1 MRLLLVLRGCLLFL
15 AGCSLVPGGR
25 IPAVSGTDSP
35 GSGNWQSGWLEI
47 HHIDAG
53 QATSTLI
60 VGPTGRTML
69 VDAGEA
75 DWEADDG
82 ALIVGPYIKNV
93 LGSSHL
99 DYVLISHFH
108 VDHTGYPGYG
118 GLWHL
123 VNLQGFTVGKLLRR
137 DFSRYP
143 GEGGGTLA
151 RWREYLAGDGQDL
164 LHPAVAPL
172 GDGQIDL
179 GPGVT
184 VRLVAVDGNG
194 LLTAGGPVDDPDPP
208 SENDYSLAFVLRF
221 GLLDYF
227 SGGDLSGETLV
238 SDFGYSYHDIEYA
251 VAPLAGDIDV
261 YRVNH
266 HGSEYSSSPTFLAE
280 LQPRVNLIEVGND
293 NPDGHPHQAAIDRLA
308 STGAIYL
315 TERGDPDTN
324 LRGARVVGH
333 IVLRTTDGID
343 YWVADDHYVA
353 ADPPRVDADG
363 DGYFQEADPDDSSPL
378 VVPAPRGGCDP
389 AYQVCR

>member
-1 MRLLLVLRGCLLFL
+1 M
-15 AGCSLVPGGR
+15 
-25 IPAVSGTDSP
+25 PAVSGTDPP

-60 VGPTGRTML
+60 VGPTGRTLL
-69 VDAGEA
+69 VDAGET

-108 VDHTGYPGYG
+108 VDHTGYPGHG

-137 DFSRYP
+137 DFSHYP

-151 RWREYLAGDGQDL
+151 RWREYLAGDGQNL
-164 LHPAVAPL
+164 LHPEVATL

-194 LLTAGGPVDDPDPP
+194 LLAPNGPVDDPAPP
-208 SENDYSLAFVLRF
+208 SENDYSVAFVLRF

-227 SGGDLSGETLV
+227 SGGDLSGETLT
-238 SDFGYSYHDIEYA
+238 SDYGYSYHDIEYA
-251 VAPLAGDIDV
+251 VAPLTKDIDV
-261 YRVNH
+261 YRVSH
-266 HGSEYSSSPTFLAE
+266 HGSDHSSSPTFLAE
-280 LQPRVNLIEVGND
+280 LQPRVNIIEVGND
-293 NPDGHPHQAAIDRLA
+293 NSDGHPHQAAIDRLA

-315 TERGDPDTN
+315 TEHGNPDTN
-324 LRGARVVGH
+324 LRQGRVVGH
-333 IVLRTTDGID
+333 VVLRTTDGID

-353 ADPPRVDADG
+353 ADPPRVDSDG
-363 DGYFQEADPDDSSPL
+363 DGYFQEADPDDASPL
-378 VVPAPRGGCDP
+378 AVPAPRGGCDP
-389 AYQVCR
+389 SHQVCR

>member
-1 MRLLLVLRGCLLFL
+1 M
-15 AGCSLVPGGR
+15 
-25 IPAVSGTDSP
+25 PAVSGTDPP

-60 VGPTGRTML
+60 VGPTGRTLL

-108 VDHTGYPGYG
+108 VDHTGYPGHG

-137 DFSRYP
+137 DFSHYP

-151 RWREYLAGDGQDL
+151 RWREYLVGDGQNL
-164 LHPAVAPL
+164 LHPEVATL

-194 LLTAGGPVDDPDPP
+194 LLAANGPVDDPAPP
-208 SENDYSLAFVLRF
+208 SENDYSVAFVLRF

-227 SGGDLSGETLV
+227 SGGDLSGETLT
-238 SDFGYSYHDIEYA
+238 SDYGYSYHDIEYA
-251 VAPLAGDIDV
+251 VATLTKDIDV
-261 YRVNH
+261 YRVSH
-266 HGSEYSSSPTFLAE
+266 HGSDHSSSPTFLAE
-280 LQPRVNLIEVGND
+280 LQPRVNIIEVGNG

-315 TERGDPDTN
+315 TERGNPDTN
-324 LRGARVVGH
+324 LRQGRVVGH
-333 IVLRTTDGID
+333 VVLRTTDGID

-363 DGYFQEADPDDSSPL
+363 DGYFQEADPDDTSPL
-378 VVPAPRGGCDP
+378 AVPAPRGGCDP
-389 AYQVCR
+389 SHQVCR

>member
-1 MRLLLVLRGCLLFL
+1 ML

-25 IPAVSGTDSP
+25 MPAVSGSDPP
-35 GSGNWQSGWLEI
+35 GNGNWQPGWLEI

-53 QATSTLI
+53 QACSTLI
-60 VGPTGRTML
+60 VGPTGRTLL

-99 DYVLISHFH
+99 DYVLFSHFH
-108 VDHTGYPGYG
+108 VDHTGYPGHG

-137 DFSRYP
+137 DFSCYP

-151 RWREYLAGDGQDL
+151 RWREYLAGEGQNL
-164 LHPAVAPL
+164 LHPEVAKL

-184 VRLVAVDGNG
+184 LRLVAVDGNG
-194 LLTAGGPVDDPDPP
+194 LLVASGPVNDPAPP
-208 SENDYSLAFVLRF
+208 SENDYSVAFVLRF

-251 VAPLAGDIDV
+251 VAPLARDIDV
-261 YRVNH
+261 YRVSH

-280 LQPRVNLIEVGND
+280 LQPRVNIIEVGND
-293 NPDGHPHQAAIDRLA
+293 NPDGHPHQAAVDRLI

-315 TERGDPDTN
+315 TERGNPDTN
-324 LRGARVVGH
+324 LRGGRVVGH
-333 IVLRTTDGID
+333 VVLRTTDGID

-363 DGYFQEADPDDSSPL
+363 DGYFHEADPDDTSPL
-378 VVPAPRGGCDP
+378 AVPAPRGGCDP
-389 AYQVCR
+389 AHQTCR